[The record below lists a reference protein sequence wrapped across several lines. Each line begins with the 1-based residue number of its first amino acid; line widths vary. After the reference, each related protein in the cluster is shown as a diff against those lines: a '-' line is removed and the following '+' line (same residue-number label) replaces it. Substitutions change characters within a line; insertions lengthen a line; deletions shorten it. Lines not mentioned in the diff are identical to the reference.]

1 MAIVN
6 FFDDI
11 LSEVTETRKVKNG
24 QKLQSIINKYI
35 EEKDAISVPYEV
47 YDVESGNTS
56 YITPETKEF
65 RTLCLLNG
73 NEQTDLEYKVKGNDI
88 VSFIVIPE
96 DSTQQWV
103 NYLGGGLAIAGGVLL
118 SVFTSGVGATIGAGL
133 IYTGIGMVASQGI
146 QDIIDYSSDSSSYS
160 KKQKNDTMKEAEN
173 TLGLSDGSNQNILN
187 HKYPILLGK
196 HLLNPYTAGSAFNT
210 TLTGENGANK
220 GHYLTKLYEIADSP
234 VKITDLKLGETMLA
248 YNRTFEDTI
257 RNSVMHGM
265 LRGYND
271 ADTGDILKKWKNND
285 VSVEILQAGTL
296 LKDNE
301 NRYGTLY
308 PQTVEQ
314 KKPDANIL
322 NIKDGDIKK
331 VAERSYMGTSIP
343 NGFKTNS
350 VRFSRSCPQKIEV
363 EFSFPNGL
371 YAYRTRKEDGKIF
384 YYNVPV
390 SFAIQWRFIKKNQ
403 KSSDA
408 DSPAG
413 WNNFDYIDVYDGQ
426 DIKPSYYT
434 KNEKLYEY
442 NSLFGKRDYL
452 KTSSED
458 SMSEFFLKDKFI
470 NTEIFNL
477 NGRYTSKDNATFNKV
492 ATIKCLVGLRKH
504 NGVTVWSTNEVLVKT
519 IFFVSSFS
527 KNQILTSSSK
537 NVLVTQPRLDPNTRI
552 ATSSGGKWVDNAL
565 KPNDLNEENGWTVL
579 EVTEIIEADDYDA
592 MIQVINNNTDN
603 LSKHE
608 ISRDDINVSAR
619 SYVAVKEFT
628 PNECA
633 KLIGYHNDSDEHL
646 DSVEVR
652 VLRLTPAY
660 FQEYTWKD
668 SDSGDSHTI
677 SDEWTAMSYCDL
689 MKWDYLRTFAFD
701 KDKFKE
707 SLDDGSISLH
717 EKGEDKQVM
726 RKLPLRPIKDDDLN
740 RFCYVAIKLKQDI
753 AETAGKSLNQFSCI
767 AQNLAPNYDTQ
778 SGNWVPAV
786 ISPKTNNYHK
796 YLNSSKDYKIED
808 ISEQEYLDA
817 LRQRKT
823 VTLFI
828 DGTDV
833 TTNTVKSNITRYY
846 LSEKGLE
853 YSKLNIPGK
862 DYIFNIDGTDYP
874 VDLTNIYTD
883 DTNRTIINGL
893 YITTGKGDSY
903 DGVFIKKTD
912 NATHSVYI
920 YKKDSSIKPSEYYQ
934 TADGNNFSEQLKKEI
949 FNYSTLS
956 NSSVDAD
963 ILYTNRPMVYGSKLQ
978 QNGFTDAEPDKKYW
992 VFAKKYTNENILN
1005 SKYPTYAIVVT
1016 PIKPDGTVLTK
1027 TELDTAANRLLRGQS
1042 DTDKILLASFKP
1054 VYAIKTGLS
1063 QSGKVYYYTSSV
1075 GNAANGADDYSLS
1088 EQADQYI
1095 QIQEKLQEIYNNQE
1109 SEYYEKLS
1117 ALSAKTPENI
1127 QIEDIEKYATNIGLS
1142 YDFSSVDSGTID
1154 FYKKKILR
1162 ILYRTTFIEALK
1174 QMGLV
1179 TLDESKSAK
1188 FYLPEYIEKK
1198 YCSQNVASQ
1207 FLYALVGPAL
1217 GIDAKTYDCVNMNSV
1232 KELYNFCEDV
1242 TDGTKKK
1249 NSNELLHMKFSCNGV
1264 VSSEIKFETLL
1275 KNILLTGRSS
1285 LKRDEKNRYEV
1296 LLGKPTDYPVGVL
1309 NQQNII
1315 SKSNTRSLA
1324 NEISGY
1330 LAEFTDET
1338 DNYTRNSLYVMND
1351 GEDYRKP
1358 TKEISSIFINYVTN
1372 REQLYSL
1379 LRYNLCTVL
1388 YQKES
1393 YSYTVGSI
1401 GYALSVG
1408 DVLLIQ
1414 DDSLLVGKESGA
1426 RITSL
1431 ITSNDGNYLYGITV
1445 DSPIEFS
1452 GKSGFGCTI
1461 VQPEKYQASRCI
1473 TLEFCDKNGIL
1484 VDSDKNIKL
1493 TPEIGLTNTLYF
1505 KEPIYLG
1512 SGTDSETGK
1521 VIQIVPKI
1529 GNLVAFGNLK
1539 AITEKGLVL
1548 SISPKD
1554 NGQFDIR
1561 LVPYRPELYNMGN
1574 KMPVFTAN
1582 MTIPSREEE
1591 EFIFSDKTSAY
1602 DQEQKVADATA
1613 SLTEKI
1619 DAISKDID
1627 VTPPTSPVLTEAV
1640 SDDNGNITLVWNG
1653 STDNKSGVSEYC
1665 IYHKTVGRFVRI
1677 QTIPHDNNSQA
1688 QYTFTHNTSEKF
1700 TTHYYYVTAKDKMN
1714 NESEPSE
1721 TLSIENPVK
1730 TKPYEPKALK
1740 AMAMRDYIRLE
1751 WTCEQSTNAS
1761 LNPRLF
1767 KVEIKR
1773 NDTDEWESVGEYSS
1787 RETLYYFD
1795 RSKDGYSEADKIS
1808 KYQFRV
1814 KSVSVYELES
1824 EYCTSESVN
1833 VDNYLGWKIGDIEI
1847 SSYATEGT
1855 LFIKASVKGSSYGDK
1870 FLNVKYGD
1878 EIVAENFLAGRM
1890 FYVKLNGYQE
1900 VSDITSKDI
1909 YVECYSVADNVS
1921 KTLAGSNIDTSL
1933 YKTYKITKPSVTAY
1947 ADKQGIHISWSD
1959 NTSDYYLK
1967 PAYKL
1972 TIDGKEVLSAADTL
1986 DYSWLF
1992 AENTYPTKAEVLAHT
2007 IILSVSTAAD
2017 SVEISDIATDISVFK
2032 GWIPDVPDIKLSVS
2046 GRTVPVSWNIQS
2058 DNVYDFLGCELQVAK
2073 GYKVTAGKYSVI
2085 TDESE
2090 LEWFAPALGLN
2101 PYDSLENYKKG
2112 DKDGYLSVK
2121 GSSVAFSVPLFG
2133 QDNDGAMNT
2142 MYVYRARAFTKGGK
2156 SGWSDAYFV
2165 EVKPVSAY
2173 DVVKAWDIND
2183 SGEKVKI
2190 DGALGANQIFV
2201 NELSAIC
2208 ANLGY
2213 ITDGA
2218 LQTDSF
2224 NYWAVNDTPMK
2235 DGTILPKGSFRV
2247 GGANDYLEVT
2257 PILDGNGVATGD
2269 YNLTI
2274 VAKKFTTTT
2283 NVTILNNKLFL
2294 VRDADGNIL
2303 FKAGVYEKNPD
2314 AIDDYGLE
2322 DGDDKNYIRVNEGYF
2337 RSKNLRTLSESDF
2350 LPLYIGGN
2358 NGQRLMQS
2366 VYLLKNL
2373 ASTQT
2378 VYRYK
2383 KNIYYLMINEE
2394 FWRMVIDDPYFL
2406 IGNKPMYD
2414 IFCLGEDGNNSKKF
2428 SLTNMLGAFGVSDV
2442 NVTIWHSHISM
2453 YNGYVYNLHYSDP
2466 TEENDKYNEELTL
2479 SAVIDKINL
2488 ETGEK
2493 EKSLYL
2499 YSEILPQIAKNLSS
2513 EITNFKTFNLEYK
2526 DYVSLLDDYFIIK
2539 AEEIRY
2545 KYTKESSDSKF
2556 SSSTKYYDSDGN
2568 QISVSADTY
2577 KSGTYYTQSSSS
2589 NACLYI
2595 GNINNLSMYIIA
2607 RGVGF
2612 DMINSICSDENY
2624 LYIWKSFS
2632 LGGQIFRVDRKLSE
2646 TSFCMVRLSNEI
2658 KVAESED
2665 SDTNFSDIQNIY
2677 DLTQRAINKNL
2688 KIINGV
2694 LTLAGTY
2701 NCVDI
2706 SETDGKAISNIYN
2719 GIFEIRNPKW
2729 FSLDEMIDNPPTNVD
2744 NMLSLVSIYGS
2755 YLGDKIEI
2763 TLDVSNQNEM
2773 SEYYLKQSIFNALP
2787 TDSDE
2792 RIFVSKISTTE
2803 GLFSNFTSSIFE
2815 LGKIENKTKTTD
2827 FYEVLGG
2834 VTETEI
2840 STNFNKKYLRGPSVL
2855 FITPF
2860 NEKSYFVY
2868 YATSTFLSSYFWYH
2882 FKAVENQ
2889 VGIEN
2894 PQRLVASLF
2903 DTENE
2908 FYITGKRAYETGIG
2922 FSGFYKDL
2930 ASKNYR
2936 YLLASGAYLEFD
2948 KDGKLVTD
2956 NRGPKGD
2963 TGSQGDKGE
2972 KGDKGDTGETGTS
2985 ITKVEQIES
2994 SNLPNGINRLEI
3006 IMSDGSK
3013 SEFSVK
3019 NGAIGDDDIVLT
3031 DDDFNDIMK

>member
-1 MAIVN
+1 MLPHREGLQMAIVN

-343 NGFKTNS
+343 NGYKTNS
-350 VRFSRSCPQKIEV
+350 VKFSRSCPQKIEV

-452 KTSSED
+452 KTSNED

-853 YSKLNIPGK
+853 YSKLNNPGK

-1232 KELYNFCEDV
+1232 KELYNFCADV

-1452 GKSGFGCTI
+1452 GKPGFGCTI

-1591 EFIFSDKTSAY
+1591 EFVFSDKTSAY

-1878 EIVAENFLAGRM
+1878 EIVAENSLAGRM

-2101 PYDSLENYKKG
+2101 PYESLENYKKG
-2112 DKDGYLSVK
+2112 DNDGYLSVK

-2156 SGWSDAYFV
+2156 SEWSDAYFI

-2173 DVVKAWDIND
+2173 DVVKAWNIND

-2314 AIDDYGLE
+2314 AIDDYGLV
-2322 DGDDKNYIRVNEGYF
+2322 DGDDKNYIRVNEGYYT
-2337 RSKNLRTLSESDF
+2337 SKSLRVAGEYQLMSKEIFGDIDQFFNQYSG
-2350 LPLYIGGN
+2350 YIFGTSQCVNYFDGK
-2358 NGQRLMQS
+2358 
-2366 VYLLKNL
+2366 VYY
-2373 ASTQT
+2373 AAPSPC
-2378 VYRYK
+2378 V
-2383 KNIYYLMINEE
+2383 
-2394 FWRMVIDDPYFL
+2394 
-2406 IGNKPMYD
+2406 
-2414 IFCLGEDGNNSKKF
+2414 F
-2428 SLTNMLGAFGVSDV
+2428 S
-2442 NVTIWHSHISM
+2442 
-2453 YNGYVYNLHYSDP
+2453 
-2466 TEENDKYNEELTL
+2466 
-2479 SAVIDKINL
+2479 
-2488 ETGEK
+2488 
-2493 EKSLYL
+2493 KSLYN
-2499 YSEILPQIAKNLSS
+2499 P
-2513 EITNFKTFNLEYK
+2513 
-2526 DYVSLLDDYFIIK
+2526 YFISDKKGFDIYSIDKNGDVKKELQIHHYPFNGEKIGIAYSALSMYKGKIYYVGIWFNEEGTEQDVRLYITDIK
-2539 AEEIRY
+2539 EKTSIFYSIPALIQKIAELFGLKDSNFVMYDLDSSLAVSMFDNYGLVKIKKTVY
-2545 KYTKESSDSKF
+2545 TFTKESS
-2556 SSSTKYYDSDGN
+2556 SSYFVLNKIYYDSNGN
-2568 QISVSADTY
+2568 KVSVTKDTY
-2577 KSGTYYTQSSSS
+2577 KSGTYYTRSESVEYEKY
-2589 NACLYI
+2589 L
-2595 GNINNLSMYIIA
+2595 INLDDISKVTYLSEDA
-2607 RGVGF
+2607 FGDVATGWT
-2612 DMINSICSDENY
+2612 SDDDY
-2624 LYIWKSFS
+2624 LYFIFVYPFASVITRIKKDS
-2632 LGGQIFRVDRKLSE
+2632 LVVDYCS
-2646 TSFCMVRLSNEI
+2646 VRLSSELPLEGDNAEE
-2658 KVAESED
+2658 VALAD
-2665 SDTNFSDIQNIY
+2665 FSMFAKNKKLKLIHGT
-2677 DLTQRAINKNL
+2677 LTF
-2688 KIINGV
+2688 V
-2694 LTLAGTY
+2694 GTY
-2701 NCVDI
+2701 TAVKEKD
-2706 SETDGKAISNIYN
+2706 DGSLEKMIYS
-2719 GIFEIRNPKW
+2719 GIFEIRNPIW
-2729 FSLDEMIDNPPTNVD
+2729 FSDFNNPEISTI
-2744 NMLSLVSIYGS
+2744 SIYGEYQGDS
-2755 YLGDKIEI
+2755 VKFKSPMPNGQYDFLKKCYPDKNIYTALATDSQDRIFASIVTPEDDYLTSVTASIYTLEKKDGNAESFKFIEI
-2763 TLDVSNQNEM
+2763 
-2773 SEYYLKQSIFNALP
+2773 
-2787 TDSDE
+2787 
-2792 RIFVSKISTTE
+2792 
-2803 GLFSNFTSSIFE
+2803 
-2815 LGKIENKTKTTD
+2815 LGTIK
-2827 FYEVLGG
+2827 
-2834 VTETEI
+2834 ETEI
-2840 STNFNKKYLRGPSVL
+2840 KTNFNKLPYRGIQVL
-2855 FITPF
+2855 NIKQLSETDF
-2860 NEKSYFVY
+2860 FVY
-2868 YATSTFLSSYFWYH
+2868 YTNESVLSSFITYGATLGPLEEPAGNVLPE
-2882 FKAVENQ
+2882 K
-2889 VGIEN
+2889 
-2894 PQRLVASLF
+2894 LF
-2903 DTENE
+2903 AAIFNTEDN
-2908 FYITGKRAYETGIG
+2908 FITTQKRAYETGIG

-2963 TGSQGDKGE
+2963 TGSHGDKGE

-3006 IMSDGSK
+3006 TLSDGSK

-3019 NGAIGDDDIVLT
+3019 NGAVGDDDIVLT